1 MEFHV
6 IELPKLPPLSI
17 KDEDNVILLWAKF
30 ISAERKEDFDMLAGK
45 DPYIE
50 SAYHKLQIISQDKQK
65 RMEYEARQK
74 AILDH
79 NQFLKEAEERGEE
92 RGEKKGIIIGEKRGI
107 ERFCKL
113 QKLLLQDARYDDLAL
128 SSSDDQF
135 REKLFKEF
143 NI

>member
-1 MEFHV
+1 
-6 IELPKLPPLSI
+6 
-17 KDEDNVILLWAKF
+17 
-30 ISAERKEDFDMLAGK
+30 MLAGK

-50 SAYHKLQIISQDKQK
+50 SAYHKLQIISRDKQK

-79 NQFLKEAEERGEE
+79 NQFLKEAEE

-135 REKLFKEF
+135 REKPKHPYHNCFL
-143 NI
+143 